1 MLVHLLVAVLVS
13 TLHLPAAF
21 AEAECPPWFVLGNN
35 SGSSLQCVCS
45 PYVPFMID
53 CVQKEYKSY
62 LILGHCAFRISY
74 LNNTVVAECPYVFPQ
89 HMFEGF
95 KMRLPS
101 RVDKLNSFIC
111 TKLNRTVGENMC
123 GRCANGTGPSVT
135 SIGSQCVKCSA
146 VNILYYILLQYLP
159 ATIIFLL
166 VLLVRINVTAAP
178 MAHYVLFCNA
188 VTVYLRTHFGYYTIF
203 AFNKTAHKYI
213 LRAFLTLN
221 AIWSFDPLYFVSPAM
236 CLSPH
241 IEDIHIPYIDTLATL
256 YPFVLL
262 MLAYVVI
269 ELHARD
275 FRPIVTLW
283 RPCHRNLVRFRRSWN
298 PHASLVQAFATLF
311 YISYVKLLFL
321 AYIPFTS
328 SDFMDE
334 NGHVLSKLKV
344 TYIDPTIPFL
354 HHKHIYLMVFS
365 VCILIFI
372 VIPPILLLMV
382 YPTRLCNRLRSHLS
396 PRLNLAIFTFV
407 DTYQGCFKD
416 GTNGTRDYRSVS
428 GGFLAFYVFVLI
440 VSRATSLVVE
450 VDERSP
456 VITWQLAIIEF
467 IVLSIAFAV
476 VRPYKLEVANHSM
489 VCLAALCAVHA
500 ALLLTFDT
508 ATVNRSNIV
517 ITAGVVLLSLPHV
530 VFYGYVVYRLG
541 YSLKHCD
548 TNFKTALREWC
559 FGQWWGQDE
568 RLALIN
574 HA

>member
-13 TLHLPAAF
+13 TLHLRAAF
-21 AEAECPPWFVLGNN
+21 AEAECPPWFVSGNN
-35 SGSSLQCVCS
+35 SGSSPQCACS
-45 PYVPFMID
+45 PYAPIMID

-74 LNNTVVAECPYVFPQ
+74 LNDTVVAQCPYVFPQ
-89 HMFEGF
+89 HLFEGF
-95 KMRLPS
+95 KLWLPS
-101 RVDKLNSFIC
+101 RVDELNSFIC
-111 TKLNRTVGENMC
+111 TKLNRTVGENTC

-166 VLLVRINVTAAP
+166 VLLLRINVTAAP

-188 VTVYLRTHFGYYTIF
+188 VTVFLSTHAGYYTIF
-203 AFNKTAHKYI
+203 AFNTTAHKYI

-221 AIWSFDPLYFVSPAM
+221 AIWSFDPLYFVSPAL

-241 IEDIHIPYIDTLATL
+241 IEDIDIPYIDTLATL

-262 MLAYVVI
+262 ILAYVVI
-269 ELHARD
+269 ELHTRD

-311 YISYVKLLFL
+311 YILYIKLLFL
-321 AYIPFTS
+321 TYVPFTS
-328 SDFMDE
+328 ADFMDE
-334 NGHVLSKLKV
+334 NGHDLTKLKV

-365 VCILIFI
+365 ACILIFI
-372 VIPPILLLMV
+372 VIPPILILMV

-396 PRLNLAIFTFV
+396 PRLNLALFIFV

-428 GGFLAFYVFVLI
+428 GSFLAFYLFVL
-440 VSRATSLVVE
+440 VVNRAAGLLVE

-456 VITWQLAIIEF
+456 VILWQLSIIAF
-467 IVLSIAFAV
+467 IILSVAFAV
-476 VRPYKLEVANHSM
+476 IRPYKLEVANHSM
-489 VCLAALCAVHA
+489 VCLAALCAVYA
-500 ALLLTFDT
+500 TLLLNFDT
-508 ATVNRSNIV
+508 ATANRSNIV

-530 VFYGYVVYRLG
+530 VFYGYVLYRLR

-548 TNFKTALREWC
+548 TNFKMALREWC